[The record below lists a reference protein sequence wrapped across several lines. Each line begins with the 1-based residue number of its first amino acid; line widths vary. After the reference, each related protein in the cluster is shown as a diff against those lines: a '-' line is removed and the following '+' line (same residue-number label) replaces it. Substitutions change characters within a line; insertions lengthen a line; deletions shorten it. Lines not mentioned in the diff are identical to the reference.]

1 MKHIVIGLLDEHYDK
16 IVDSATHNAI
26 YLDLYQIMQIAIVGG
41 TVLPDNP
48 TNIKHEPMSVIEDI
62 KAEISDA
69 IENDNDIYGWYN
81 GLYKALEIIDK
92 HISEEDCRDCDKWK
106 ECECGEKGHANS
118 TSQGYSIG
126 ECRDFQHISRKE

>member
-62 KAEISDA
+62 KAEIEHEGDMYPDG
-69 IENDNDIYGWYN
+69 EWYISIDRVR
-81 GLYKALEIIDK
+81 EIFDK
-92 HISEEDCRDCDKWK
+92 
-106 ECECGEKGHANS
+106 
-118 TSQGYSIG
+118 
-126 ECRDFQHISRKE
+126 HISRKERE